1 MNNFKRYHPFIIVIN
16 LWTLLKNS
24 FAIFVFVLFSFT
36 LTSPLYSYG
45 RIAFFL
51 FFVLAVIKIILDWFV
66 DRYEVHNESFHIH
79 HGLFIKNERIVP
91 FSKVQN
97 IQRQT
102 SFLNRLFKLTSLTLE
117 TGIAGSEAAV
127 EFKVITVIEA
137 DRIEDL
143 VNKFETVTEATTEVT
158 NEEKDEVITKSDRII
173 HFTPTKTDV
182 FKASFTSFS
191 FLLLLPLV
199 GSIFSKLDNFEWV
212 EKKAEGVFSRILE
225 SSFTTYI
232 IGIILFIIVSII
244 IGIVRTY
251 IKYGKYEI
259 SSDDE
264 RIYITKGVLNESA
277 FTITKNN
284 VQAIEIR
291 QSLIKRLLGLAEI
304 KVISAGG
311 VGEGILEPNSL
322 YPFLPIKR
330 AYEMIHEI
338 LPSYEVMQT
347 MERLPKISFWI
358 RMLKPSW
365 LWIISTGALIY
376 FKPPILDFEQ
386 AWWIIS
392 VSLLLIII
400 IFRLLDYYN
409 TRYILNDEFI
419 QFKTGSFQ
427 TSVFISK
434 RTKIIEIGVTRSKV
448 QQLLGLAT
456 ITTVNHAKPFHYSS
470 VDDVPREMASNFYTW
485 YVGRVDKIK
494 TE

>member
-1 MNNFKRYHPFIIVIN
+1 M
-16 LWTLLKNS
+16 
-24 FAIFVFVLFSFT
+24 
-36 LTSPLYSYG
+36 
-45 RIAFFL
+45 
-51 FFVLAVIKIILDWFV
+51 
-66 DRYEVHNESFHIH
+66 
-79 HGLFIKNERIVP
+79 
-91 FSKVQN
+91 
-97 IQRQT
+97 
-102 SFLNRLFKLTSLTLE
+102 TLE
-117 TGIAGSEAAV
+117 TGIAGSDAAV
-127 EFKVITVIEA
+127 EFKVITVKEA

-143 VNKFETVTEATTEVT
+143 VNKFESVTEATTEVT
-158 NEEKDEVITKSDRII
+158 NEEYDEVITKSDRII

-191 FLLLLPLV
+191 FLLLIPLV

-259 SSDDE
+259 ASDDE

-291 QSLIKRLLGLAEI
+291 QSLIKRMLGLAEI

-400 IFRLLDYYN
+400 ISRLLDYYN
-409 TRYILNDEFI
+409 TRYILNEEFV

-470 VDDVPREMASNFYTW
+470 VDDVPRELASNFYTW
-485 YVGRVDKIK
+485 YAGRVDRIK